1 MEGNMQDAL
10 FLRIYLS
17 ESDRLNGEPAMQ
29 AVLEL
34 CREAGLTGVSVMRG
48 IEGMGLHGIHTST
61 FLSLS
66 SDLPL
71 IVEAIDSR
79 AKIERAIGMLRPLI
93 GNRLL
98 ATWPVSVMR
107 KQGVNA

>member
-1 MEGNMQDAL
+1 MHDAL
-10 FLRIYLS
+10 FLRVYLS
-17 ESDRLNGEPAMQ
+17 ESDHLDGEPAMQ
-29 AVLEL
+29 AVLNL

-48 IEGMGLHGIHTST
+48 IEGMGLHGVHTSS

-71 IVEAIDSR
+71 IVEAIDSKD
-79 AKIERAIGMLRPLI
+79 KIQRAIEMLKPRI

-98 ATWPVSVMR
+98 ATWPVSVLR
-107 KQGVNA
+107 NQEEKEA

>member
-1 MEGNMQDAL
+1 MQDAL
-10 FLRIYLS
+10 FLRVYLS
-17 ESDRLNGEPAMQ
+17 ESDHLNGEPAMQ
-29 AVLEL
+29 AVLDL

-48 IEGMGLHGIHTST
+48 IEGMGLHGVHTSA

-71 IVEAIDSR
+71 VVEAIDSKE
-79 AKIERAIGMLRPLI
+79 KIQHAIELIRPKI

-98 ATWPVSVMR
+98 ATWPVSMMR
-107 KQGVNA
+107 KQEDTA

>member
-1 MEGNMQDAL
+1 MQKAL

-17 ESDRLNGEPAMQ
+17 ESDRLEGRPAMQ
-29 AVLEL
+29 AVLDL
-34 CREAGLTGVSVMRG
+34 CHEAGLTGVSVMRG
-48 IEGMGLHGIHTST
+48 IEGLGLHGVHTSS

-71 IVEAIDSR
+71 IVEAVDTPE
-79 AKIERAIGMLRPLI
+79 KIEHAIERLRPLI

-98 ATWPVSVMR
+98 ATWPVSMLR
-107 KQGVNA
+107 KQEEQA

>member
-1 MEGNMQDAL
+1 MEGNMQDAV

-17 ESDRLNGEPAMQ
+17 ESDHFDGEPAMQ
-29 AVLEL
+29 AVLDL

-48 IEGMGLHGIHTST
+48 IEGLGLHGVHTSA

-71 IVEAIDSR
+71 IVEAIDTQE
-79 AKIERAIGMLRPLI
+79 KIEHAITMLKPRI
-93 GNRLL
+93 GKRLL

-107 KQGVNA
+107 KSENA

>member
-1 MEGNMQDAL
+1 MQDAL

-17 ESDRLNGEPAMQ
+17 ESDRLDGEPAMQ
-29 AVLEL
+29 AVLNL
-34 CREAGLTGVSVMRG
+34 CREAGLTGVSVIRG
-48 IEGMGLHGIHTST
+48 IEGMGLHGVHSST
-61 FLSLS
+61 LLSLS

-71 IVEAIDSR
+71 IIEAIDSQ
-79 AKIERAIGMLRPLI
+79 AKIERAIGILRPHI

-107 KQGVNA
+107 KQEVNA

>member
-29 AVLEL
+29 AVLEI
-34 CREAGLTGVSVMRG
+34 CHEAGLTGVTVTRG
-48 IEGMGLHGIHTST
+48 IEGLGLHGIHTSS

-71 IVEAIDSR
+71 IVEAIDSQ
-79 AKIERAIGMLRPLI
+79 AKIERAVGMIRPLI

>member
-1 MEGNMQDAL
+1 MQGAL

-17 ESDRLNGEPAMQ
+17 ESDHLNGEPAMQ
-29 AVLEL
+29 AVLDL
-34 CREAGLTGVSVMRG
+34 CRKAGLTGVSVMRG
-48 IEGMGLHGIHTST
+48 IEGMGLHGVHTSA

-71 IVEAIDSR
+71 IIEAIDSPE
-79 AKIERAIGMLRPLI
+79 KIQHAIELLRPQI

-98 ATWPVSVMR
+98 ATWPVSMMR
-107 KQGVNA
+107 KQKDSA

>member
-1 MEGNMQDAL
+1 MQDAL

-17 ESDRLNGEPAMQ
+17 ESDRLDGEPAMQ
-29 AVLEL
+29 AVLDL
-34 CREAGLTGVSVMRG
+34 CREAGLTGVSVIRG
-48 IEGMGLHGIHTST
+48 IEGMGLHGVHTSNL
-61 FLSLS
+61 LSLS

-71 IVEAIDSR
+71 IIEAIDSQT
-79 AKIERAIGMLRPLI
+79 KIEHAIGMLKPLI

-107 KQGVNA
+107 KQEVNA

>member
-1 MEGNMQDAL
+1 M

-17 ESDRLNGEPAMQ
+17 ESDHIDGEPAMQ
-29 AVLEL
+29 AVLNE
-34 CREAGLTGVSVMRG
+34 CRAAGLNGVTVMRG
-48 IEGMGLHGIHTST
+48 IEGMGLHNVVHTSN

-66 SDLPL
+66 SELPL
-71 IVEAIDSR
+71 VVEAIDSPE
-79 AKIERAIGMLRPLI
+79 KIKQAVEILRPKI

-107 KQGVNA
+107 HSGDDT